1 MIMKAQPARV
11 FLLLV
16 CSIGPA
22 WPAYAA
28 DPPPVG
34 FETREFTDAS
44 RSNWQNTGRR
54 PLSTVIW
61 YPAAA
66 GAPLSVPQVG
76 DPAWRPYFVQRE
88 FAVAGALSQQ
98 APRYPIVLLSHGS
111 TSVNLSLGWLGAYLA
126 EHGYIAAAVNHHGNT
141 GAEGRPIAQGFMAP
155 WERAADLS
163 ALLDQMLADPK
174 FGAHIDQSRVFAA
187 GHSAG
192 GSTVIIIAGGQFS
205 GEEIAKFCASPT
217 TARDSSC
224 EPRELIEKS
233 IAEIEQLRTHDQ
245 AVQES
250 LARAKRSYRDER
262 IRAVVAMAPA
272 VGPAFTDATLHA
284 IATPVFIVTAK
295 EDAVTPPATNA
306 LRYARLIPD
315 ARLLT
320 VPGNANHFTFGSE
333 CTEEGRRKLE
343 PCRDGEGTDRAE
355 VHELVAQR
363 VLKFFETAFYQ
374 K

>member
-1 MIMKAQPARV
+1 MKAR
-11 FLLLV
+11 FIRWLLV
-16 CSIGPA
+16 FVCTTGAVGPA
-22 WPAYAA
+22 HSA

-34 FETREFTDAS
+34 FETREFVDAT
-44 RSNWQNTGRR
+44 RSNWQNTGHR

-61 YPAAA
+61 YPAAPA
-66 GAPLSVPQVG
+66 SPLTVPQVG

-88 FAVAGALSQQ
+88 FAVAAPLAAQAQQ
-98 APRYPIVLLSHGS
+98 YPIVLMSHGS

-141 GAEGRPIAQGFMAP
+141 GAEGRPIAQGFMAQ

-174 FGAHIDQSRVFAA
+174 FGSHIDKTRVFAA

-192 GSTVIIIAGGQFS
+192 GATVIMLAGGQFS
-205 GEEIAKFCASPT
+205 GDEIAKFCEAPT

-224 EPRELIEKS
+224 EPRDLIAKS
-233 IAEIEQLRTHDQ
+233 IAEIAELRKHDP
-245 AVQES
+245 AVQAS
-250 LARAKRSYRDER
+250 LARSKRSYRDER

-272 VGPAFTDATLHA
+272 VGPAFAEATLRA
-284 IATPVFIVTAK
+284 ITTAVFIVTAK
-295 EDAVTPPATNA
+295 DDAVTPPPTNA
-306 LRYARLIPD
+306 LRYARFIPD

-320 VPGNANHFTFGSE
+320 VPGNANHFTFGSD
-333 CTEEGRRKLE
+333 CTDEGRRALE
-343 PCRDGEGTDRAE
+343 TCRDGEATDRTQ

-363 VLKFFETAFYQ
+363 VLKFFEQ
-374 K
+374 Q

>member
-1 MIMKAQPARV
+1 MRTCLRALA
-11 FLLLV
+11 FLA
-16 CSIGPA
+16 CSIGAIHPA
-22 WPAYAA
+22 WAA
-28 DPPPVG
+28 PPLPVG
-34 FETREFTDAS
+34 FETREFVDAS

-66 GAPLSVPQVG
+66 AAPLSVPQVG
-76 DPAWRPYFVQRE
+76 DPAWRPFFVQRQL
-88 FAVAGALSQQ
+88 AVAGPLSEQ

-111 TSVNLSLGWLGAYLA
+111 TSVNLSLGWLAAYLA

-141 GAEGRPIAQGFMAP
+141 GAEGPPLSQGFMAP

-174 FGAHIDQSRVFAA
+174 FGAHIDKSRVFAA

-192 GSTVIIIAGGQFS
+192 GATAIMVAGGQFS
-205 GEEIAKFCASPT
+205 GEEIAKFCSSPT
-217 TARDSSC
+217 TARDASC
-224 EPRELIEKS
+224 EPRELIEKA
-233 IAEIEQLRTHDQ
+233 IAELEQLRKHDP
-245 AVQES
+245 AVQAS

-272 VGPAFTDATLHA
+272 VGPAFTEATLHA
-284 IATPVFIVTAK
+284 IVTPVFIVTAQ

-306 LRYARLIPD
+306 LRYARFIPD

-320 VPGNANHFTFGSE
+320 VPGNANHFTFGSD
-333 CTEEGRRKLE
+333 CTEEGRRALE
-343 PCRDGEGTDRAE
+343 ACRDGEGTDRTQ

-363 VLKFFETAFYQ
+363 VLKFFEAASYQ

>member
-1 MIMKAQPARV
+1 MKAELVR
-11 FLLLV
+11 LLLLLACLICAV
-16 CSIGPA
+16 CPA
-22 WPAYAA
+22 HAG

-34 FETREFTDAS
+34 FETREFVDAS
-44 RSNWQNTGRR
+44 RSNWQNTGHR

-66 GAPLSVPQVG
+66 TAPLSVPQVG
-76 DPAWRPYFVQRE
+76 DPAGRAFFVQRQ
-88 FAVAGALSQQ
+88 FAVAGPLSEQVQ
-98 APRYPIVLLSHGS
+98 RYPIVLLSHGS

-141 GAEGRPIAQGFMAP
+141 GAEGQLLSQGFMAP

-174 FGAHIDQSRVFAA
+174 FGAHIDNSRVFAA

-192 GSTVIIIAGGQFS
+192 GATVIMIAGGQFS
-205 GEEIAKFCASPT
+205 GEEIAKFCTSPT
-217 TARDSSC
+217 TASDASC
-224 EPRELIEKS
+224 EPRELIAKA
-233 IAEIEQLRTHDQ
+233 IAELEQLRTHDP
-245 AVQES
+245 AVQAS
-250 LARAKRSYRDER
+250 LARAKRSYRDGR

-272 VGPAFTDATLHA
+272 VGPAFTEATLHG

-306 LRYARLIPD
+306 LRYSRLIPD

-333 CTEEGRRKLE
+333 CTAEGRRALE
-343 PCRDGEGTDRAE
+343 PCRDGAGTDRAE

-363 VLKFFETAFYQ
+363 VLKFFETASYQ